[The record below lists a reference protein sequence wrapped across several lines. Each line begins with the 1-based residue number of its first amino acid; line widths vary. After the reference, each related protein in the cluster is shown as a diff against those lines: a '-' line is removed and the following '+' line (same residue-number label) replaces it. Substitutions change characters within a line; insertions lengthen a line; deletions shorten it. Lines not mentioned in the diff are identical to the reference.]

1 MDQVSAAEL
10 FELVILS
17 EASIDNQFQF
27 WLSIT
32 FAAVVAS
39 YITEQRL
46 THSLRLALSCAC
58 LLATVVLMSRWYNDY
73 LRLMRIVAEFQ
84 NLGIQGFSRPWVTI
98 ISRLVLMI
106 AGSVATAW
114 FVYSGFGRRGKSE

>member
-1 MDQVSAAEL
+1 MDQISAAEL

-39 YITEQRL
+39 FITEQRL
-46 THSLRLALSCAC
+46 THSLRLALSCAY
-58 LLATVVLMSRWYNDY
+58 LLATVVLMSRWYYDGV
-73 LRLMRIVAEFQ
+73 RLFGFGAELQ
-84 NLGIQGFSRPWVTI
+84 KLGFTGHVPWITL
-98 ISRLVLMI
+98 ISRAVLMI
-106 AGSVATAW
+106 AGSVVTVW
-114 FVYSGFGRRGKSE
+114 FVYFGFRKRGNSE